1 MDEKSEKSIY
11 VSENHKT
18 HRENFN
24 TFLSYVAS
32 SVGKD
37 KADKERVYKEHLN
50 MMTVP
55 AMKNE
60 MIAYHDKASKA
71 GMFSNKQTTLE
82 DSLLMM
88 HYHEALG
95 VTKSTQFAETLKG
108 DSNFKKFTIAD
119 EAKNL
124 LSGSKLYSIE
134 VSAREAKDLRE
145 TIVSQDKQITQLTS
159 KNNDLGTKLDK
170 VNKALT
176 NLVTNLKQKLG
187 FSEEKIN
194 DLMNTAPEKSQTN
207 EVNKVV
213 SKNSKK
219 DFEIGM

>member
-1 MDEKSEKSIY
+1 MQDKFEKSIY
-11 VSENHKT
+11 ASENHKT

-37 KADKERVYKEHLN
+37 KVEKERVYKEHLS

-55 AMKNE
+55 NMKSE
-60 MIAYHDKASKA
+60 MIAYHEKASKA
-71 GMFSNKQTTLE
+71 GMFSNKQGVLE
-82 DSLLMM
+82 DTLLMM
-88 HYHEALG
+88 HYHEAIG
-95 VTKSTQFAETLKG
+95 VTKSTQFAETLKA

-124 LSGSKLYSIE
+124 LSGSKLYSMV
-134 VSAREAKDLRE
+134 VSAQEAKDLRE
-145 TIVSQDKQITQLTS
+145 TIVIQDREITHLST
-159 KNNDLGTKLDK
+159 KNNELGTKLEK
-170 VNKALT
+170 INKALT

-207 EVNKVV
+207 EVNKAV
-213 SKNSKK
+213 SKSSKK

>member
-1 MDEKSEKSIY
+1 MQDTFDKSIY
-11 VSENHKT
+11 TSENHKT

-32 SVGKD
+32 GVGKD
-37 KADKERVYKEHLN
+37 KSEKERIFKEHLG

-60 MIAYHDKASKA
+60 MVSYHDKISKA
-71 GMFSNKQTTLE
+71 GMLSNKQGMLE
-82 DSLLMM
+82 DTLLMM

-95 VTKSTQFAETLKG
+95 VTKSTQFAETLKA
-108 DSNFKKFTIAD
+108 DTNFKKFTIAD

-124 LSGSKLYSIE
+124 LSGSKLYSME

-145 TIVSQDKQITQLTS
+145 TIVGQDKQITQLTT
-159 KNNDLGTKLDK
+159 KNNELGTKLDK

-187 FSEEKIN
+187 FSEDKIN
-194 DLMNTAPEKSQTN
+194 DLMNTTPEKGQVN

>member
-1 MDEKSEKSIY
+1 MQDKFEKSIY
-11 VSENHKT
+11 TSENHKT

-37 KADKERVYKEHLN
+37 KAEREREYTKHLD

-60 MIAYHDKASKA
+60 MIAYHKKASKA
-71 GMFSNKQTTLE
+71 GMFSNKQGMLE
-82 DSLLMM
+82 DTLLMM

-95 VTKSTQFAETLKG
+95 VTKSTQFAETLKA
-108 DSNFKKFTIAD
+108 DTNFKKFTIAD

-124 LSGSKLYSIE
+124 LSGSKLYSME

-145 TIVSQDKQITQLTS
+145 TIVGQDKQITQLTT
-159 KNNDLGTKLDK
+159 KNNELGTKLDK

-194 DLMNTAPEKSQTN
+194 DLMNTTPEKNQVN
-207 EVNKVV
+207 EVNKAV
-213 SKNSKK
+213 SKSSKK